1 MTVIQSRKTF
11 VLITSKC
18 SLLEDLVELGVI
30 LEKEAGGIRLK
41 VVK

>member
-1 MTVIQSRKTF
+1 MGDCQTVKKKF

-30 LEKEAGGIRLK
+30 LEKEAG
-41 VVK
+41 